1 MVRRVLF
8 ISATIFRRWSSTSTS
23 TIYALSTAPGRA
35 AIGVIRLSGPRS
47 QKILQRLTRSTI
59 PSPPRTATL
68 RRLYAPIVSTS
79 APVTEI
85 IDDALTLFFPAPKS
99 YTGED
104 VVELHVHGGRAV
116 INAVMNAIVAYGRE
130 RDDVELASDLGIM
143 GGAPVRYADPGE
155 FTRRAYAN
163 FRMDLTEVEGVAGMI
178 DAETETQR
186 VAAVT
191 AAGGYMRRL
200 YNSWQTELL
209 EISALMAAIIDFSE
223 EGYFDT
229 SGSLFHDSI
238 ANTTRLLSAIQRHSH
253 QIDRSE
259 ILLSGVKLA
268 LLGPPNAGKSSL
280 LNLLAR
286 RDAAIVSTTPGTT
299 RDVVE
304 IGLELGGYKI
314 VLTDTAG
321 LRPASAVGDVEA
333 QGIIRAKQASA
344 EADVVVAVIPAV
356 TEDSQ
361 WHKVIKDEILT
372 LQEIGDDD
380 ILHNDVMD
388 PIETKEKTI
397 IVALNKIDMLWD
409 PEDEIPALIAQIK
422 EEFNISDERIF
433 PISCTE
439 GDGIERLT
447 RYLADSFEGLA
458 GMVSGAPISASL
470 RVQEIIRN
478 DVVPS
483 LQRFLKHAQDDDVV
497 FASEEIRYA
506 AEAIGKITGETTGVE
521 DVLGVV
527 FSRFC
532 VGK

>member
-1 MVRRVLF
+1 MVKYSVF
-8 ISATIFRRWSSTSTS
+8 IPGIIFRRGLSTSTS

-35 AIGVIRLSGPRS
+35 ALGVIRLSGPRS
-47 QKILQRLTRSTI
+47 QTILQRLTRSAK
-59 PSPPRTATL
+59 PSPPRTASL
-68 RRLYAPIVSTS
+68 RRLYAPTVTTS
-79 APVTEI
+79 SPASEI
-85 IDDALTLFFPAPKS
+85 LDDALTLFFPAPKS

-116 INAVMNAIVAYGRE
+116 INAVMDAVRAYGCEPEDDKLARE
-130 RDDVELASDLGIM
+130 NGDV
-143 GGAPVRYADPGE
+143 GAPVRYAEPGE

-163 FRMDLTEVEGVAGMI
+163 FRMDLTEVEGVGGMI
-178 DAETETQR
+178 DAETEMQR
-186 VAAVT
+186 VAAIS

-200 YNSWQTELL
+200 YNSWQAELL
-209 EISALMAAIIDFSE
+209 EISGLMAAIIDFSE
-223 EGYFDT
+223 EGYFDR

-238 ANTTRLLSAIQRHSH
+238 ANTSKLLSSIQKHSY
-253 QIDRSE
+253 QIERSE

-299 RDVVE
+299 RDIVE
-304 IGLELGGYKI
+304 IGLEIGGYKV

-321 LRPASAVGDVEA
+321 LRLASVVGDVEA
-333 QGIIRAKQASA
+333 QGIIRAKKASA
-344 EADVVVAVIPAV
+344 EADVVIAVIPAV
-356 TEDSQ
+356 MEDPE
-361 WHKVIKDEILT
+361 WHKVVKDEILN
-372 LQEIGDDD
+372 LQEIGVDNMFDDYS
-380 ILHNDVMD
+380 LD
-388 PIETKEKTI
+388 PMPLPEKTI
-397 IVALNKIDMLWD
+397 IVALNKIDMMQD
-409 PEDEIPALIAQIK
+409 PERELPVLVSQISK
-422 EEFNISDERIF
+422 ELNILEDRIF

-439 GDGIERLT
+439 GGGVDKLMQ
-447 RYLADSFEGLA
+447 YLVKSFEGFADL
-458 GMVSGAPISASL
+458 GSDAPIGASS

-483 LQRFLKHAQDDDVV
+483 LQRFLEHAQDDDVV

-506 AEAIGKITGETTGVE
+506 AEAIGRITGETTAIE